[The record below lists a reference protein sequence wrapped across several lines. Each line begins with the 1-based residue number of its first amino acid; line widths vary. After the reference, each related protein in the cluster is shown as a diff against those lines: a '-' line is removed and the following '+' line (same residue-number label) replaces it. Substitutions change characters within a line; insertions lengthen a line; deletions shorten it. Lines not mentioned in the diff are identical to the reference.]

1 LWDLQGTLSVAGW
14 DGLDNDGRSVNVFLS
29 KENLEPPAKFGHP
42 GFTSIQ
48 TVIGCISGP
57 IGSHVR
63 ARLDM
68 PQPVKLGSRHFVVKF
83 WEIGSMVVNKAGD
96 LVLLVGFRPA
106 SSAEV
111 EKYLIA

>member
-83 WEIGSMVVNKAGD
+83 
-96 LVLLVGFRPA
+96 
-106 SSAEV
+106 
-111 EKYLIA
+111 